1 MKTEVG
7 RSLKCFYVSG
17 KSLSISIL
25 IHSTHVCYMV
35 VKPLCFV
42 VMPFGKKP
50 DSGGSIINFDSVY
63 EKVIS
68 PAVKKLA

>member
-1 MKTEVG
+1 MYETEFCHLQQKTLYEMKTEVG

-25 IHSTHVCYMV
+25 IHSTHLCYMV

-50 DSGGSIINFDSVY
+50 DSEDQS
-63 EKVIS
+63 
-68 PAVKKLA
+68 